1 MSGCDTR
8 LHLFGGEVLIKSES
22 NARRLT
28 PTMTLSIPCVR
39 NEERRA
45 KPERK
50 KQTDGRKKDK
60 QTQRHVGEEIQ
71 DRRYSNVSTLE
82 VLRV

>member
-8 LHLFGGEVLIKSES
+8 LHLFGCEVLIKSES

-50 KQTDGRKKDK
+50 KQTDGRKKR
-60 QTQRHVGEEIQ
+60 QTNAETCRRRDTGQEI
-71 DRRYSNVSTLE
+71 E
-82 VLRV
+82 